1 MINFASN
8 FENCS
13 SLFSLFCDVLDFRYI
28 VQKCSDG
35 IFDWNRDSDF
45 ILVGQSLRWL
55 YIFFFFSKRDSI
67 ETIPI
72 AFTKIDAESLIRST
86 SIERFNMERAVRN

>member
-1 MINFASN
+1 MIDHVSFKFDLVEFDKMINFASN

-13 SLFSLFCDVLDFRYI
+13 SLSSLFCDVILDFRYI

-55 YIFFFFSKRDSI
+55 YIFFFFEAR
-67 ETIPI
+67 
-72 AFTKIDAESLIRST
+72 
-86 SIERFNMERAVRN
+86 